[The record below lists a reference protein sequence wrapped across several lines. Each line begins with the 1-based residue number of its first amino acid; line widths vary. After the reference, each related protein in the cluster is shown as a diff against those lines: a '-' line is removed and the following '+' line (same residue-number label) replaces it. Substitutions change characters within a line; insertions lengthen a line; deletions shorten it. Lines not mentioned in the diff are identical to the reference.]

1 MRTFGIRISL
11 GIIFTILCYSLIGQ
25 SNCLNPDNTP
35 FGNDCSKL
43 EFTLS
48 NSEFE
53 FCEGYEG
60 KISID
65 PSLLNV
71 FDSFFIYWCDGGE
84 IDSFSNT
91 QFEFKN
97 IYDFPDDL
105 MCTNNPYRVIQI
117 DIIAKKTCPNGVSYA
132 NAATK
137 IKVNKTPIAKFNFE
151 KIICISDSTFFNNK
165 SCYAT
170 GYYWDFGDGKSSNK
184 ISPNHKYE
192 NTGKY
197 KVTLK
202 AFNQCGISTLEDSIS
217 DEIEVIGYPNAIVD
231 VSQNAKDS
239 VVCLNETVTFIDK
252 SNVWS
257 QGNIWT
263 YPNGNNPHKE
273 KTKWKILTS
282 ILKKDSLSV
291 GKPDSVHFI
300 DTIVLDFLQ
309 IGQYIFSL
317 KSSNKC
323 ADSIWTFPINV
334 ESAPTV
340 SLSGDTICDTKKYN
354 PTYTINGNTL
364 MTNWSF
370 PGGMP
375 SSSSNKNPGQI
386 MYPPGNN
393 TYKVILDVKANCGNF
408 HEERDVVVVAQ
419 SVVSINDPNIKYCKG
434 GDNDTLTA
442 NESGGTW
449 SGIGIIDSKKG
460 IFSPKNLIKG
470 IYKIKYKY
478 GIAGCESEDEIEIE
492 VVDAEPITLNNE
504 TKCEDSPPFTLTA
517 SLSGGTWSGQ
527 YISQPNFFHPDSS
540 GVGSFK
546 VFYTR
551 IDAYGCKITKEAEIN
566 IQKLPTFIINDPSE
580 FCLDGGPINLNNELV
595 AAVSPPSNNTVF
607 YIDNNLVPNNY
618 NLSSLT
624 AGSHEVIAIHTEGEC
639 VVRDT
644 GIINIVQKEVLAL
657 SLDDTVCINDNTYQ
671 LTANVSPGTWSGTG
685 VNPTTG
691 LIDLSIGV
699 SGDGVY
705 NYIAFPMSSCEVRG
719 SVKIKINDPANTL
732 SVGADTSFCFG
743 PTNAR
748 FFGSPSYGTWTG
760 PSINPS
766 GVIDLTT
773 LKTDTTYS
781 FIYCINDNALND
793 CQACK
798 FKKLTIHSLPLPTFS
813 TDSTTCINEVITF
826 TNTTPPGTFLVS
838 SVKWDFDDGHISN
851 SNPIAINTYD
861 TKDTYYVR
869 LMVLNANGCSN
880 TRIQPVK
887 VTTKPIIDFELNK
900 PPSPCAP
907 YTISAINTTTSEDAF
922 TSYWILN
929 GKRYD
934 THDFGPITID
944 SLDDV
949 TNYTLSL
956 FTTNDCGQLIK
967 STNFIV
973 NPYPRANFG
982 LSYVEGCSPLKID
995 FSNTTL
1001 GRPKSFMWDLGNGKM
1016 VNDSLPPSQTYTTAD
1031 STITIYHIRLI
1042 AKNDCGNDTI
1052 DRTVKVKPP
1061 NVRAFI
1067 ESPDDK
1073 VCQYD
1078 SLSFIAYSTVGATN
1092 TWQVITPSG
1101 MISGAAG
1108 DTATIQFNESGRYKI
1123 LLFAANCGVHSDS
1136 TFVDVLPAP
1145 MVDFNIPDFVCVNDS
1160 VSFINTSVNIGN
1172 SEWDF
1177 GDGNMSTES
1186 NPKHVYD
1193 TSGNYTIKLKAWSS
1207 PNHCPNIISKEITIV
1222 GKPISSF
1229 IADTMNGCQPLLI
1242 QFTNQ
1247 SVGGLHYDWD
1257 FGDITGNS
1265 TDPNPKHTF
1274 DQSGTFKVELTV
1286 YDANNCFTDT
1296 SIANI
1301 VVHPKPK
1308 ADFSFENKDY
1318 CLGYDTIDVQ
1328 NNSTEAVGFVWKFQ
1342 SNIDTVIEKAFFPT
1356 TFGNHNIELIA
1367 ISDHN
1372 CKDTL
1377 IKSVLILA
1385 SPIADYEVNNNSGC
1399 EDLEVVFEN
1408 KSSNSDRF
1416 IWNFGNNFT
1425 SVNKD
1430 TAYIYTI
1437 HGQYTSSLISIND
1450 NGCPNDTIN
1459 RTITVHPKP
1468 VAGFNFQKDK
1478 ECGVPMNVAFSNN
1491 STFYNDAEWLIN
1503 GSSVSQ
1509 GFNYNYVFNN
1519 DQKYIVDLIV
1529 ENEYFC
1535 KDTIGKEVDIYL
1547 QPIAAFEVTDKTCE
1561 REEVIIENLS
1571 VYANAYEWTIDTK
1584 GMTNA
1589 ESPTVVFEEAGQYN
1603 ISLIAVYNEFCKD
1616 TFSTII
1622 PIQVFTKPTADF
1634 DYNTGYNNNIKGEV
1648 RFTNKSIDFTALLW
1662 HFGDGYTSDSLN
1674 PMHEYDINRPI
1685 EVQLNAYHEN
1695 NGLHICIDSVRK
1707 VIEPE
1712 WIKTFYAP
1720 NALVPDHGD
1729 DLINKFKPVGVGIK
1743 KYHIAI
1749 YSPWGEKVW
1758 ESKDLDENG
1767 SPTGYWDGKYQDKTV
1782 PQGAYTWR
1790 TDITWE
1796 DGNVEKVMVGSVTVI
1811 R

>member
-1 MRTFGIRISL
+1 MYGIRISVVI
-11 GIIFTILCYSLIGQ
+11 GFIIYNGMVFCQ
-25 SNCLNPDNTP
+25 KNCLDINNTP
-35 FGNDCSKL
+35 FSDDCGELKI
-43 EFTLS
+43 TTS

-53 FCEGYEG
+53 FCEGFEG

-65 PSLLNV
+65 PNLLNV
-71 FDSFFIYWCDGGE
+71 FDSFFIYWCDDGE

-91 QFEFKN
+91 QYEFRN
-97 IYDFPDDL
+97 TYDFPDDVN
-105 MCTNNPYRVIQI
+105 CGNPFRVIQI
-117 DIIAKKTCPNGVSYA
+117 DIIAKKNCQSGVSFA

-137 IKVNKTPIAKFNFE
+137 IKVNKTPIPKFNFN
-151 KIICISDSTFFNNK
+151 KIVCISDSILFDNK

-170 GYYWDFGDGKSSNK
+170 SYLWDFGDGMTSMKN
-184 ISPNHKYE
+184 SPKHQYK

-197 KVTLK
+197 KVKLI
-202 AFNQCGISTLEDSIS
+202 AFNQCGSNTLEKTLEQD
-217 DEIEVIGYPNAIVD
+217 IEVIGYPNAIVD

-239 VVCLNETVTFIDK
+239 VVCLNERVTFIDK
-252 SNVWS
+252 SNIWS
-257 QGNIWT
+257 QGNVWT

-282 ILKKDSLSV
+282 ILKKDSLSF

-309 IGQYIFSL
+309 AGQYIFSL

-334 ESAPTV
+334 EIAPTV
-340 SLSGDTICDTKKYN
+340 NLSGDTICDTKKYK
-354 PTYTINGNTL
+354 PTFTINGNTL

-375 SSSSNKNPGQI
+375 SSSSNKDPGLI

-393 TYKVILDVKANCGNF
+393 TYKVILDVKTNCGNF

-419 SVVSINDPNIKYCKG
+419 SIVTINDPKIKYCKG

-460 IFSPKNLIKG
+460 IFSPKNLNKG

-492 VVDAEPITLNNE
+492 VVDAEVVIVDNE
-504 TKCEDSPPFTLTA
+504 TKCEDSPPFALTA
-517 SLSGGTWSGQ
+517 SLSGGTWSGK
-527 YISQPNFFHPDSS
+527 YISQPNLFHPDSS
-540 GVGSFK
+540 GVGTFK
-546 VFYTR
+546 VFYSR
-551 IDAYGCKITKEAEIN
+551 MDANGCKITKEAEIT
-566 IQKLPTFIINDPSE
+566 IQKLPTFSIKVNPE
-580 FCLDGGPINLNNELV
+580 FCLDGGLINLSNELV
-595 AAVSPPSNNTVF
+595 DTVIPYSTNTVF
-607 YIDNNLVPNNY
+607 YIDNMQVPNNY
-618 NLSSLT
+618 NLASLST
-624 AGSHEVIAIHTEGEC
+624 GQHTVIAIHTQGEC
-639 VVRDT
+639 VVSDT
-644 GIINIVQKEVLAL
+644 GSINIKQKQILTL
-657 SLDDTVCINDNTYQ
+657 SPDDTVCINDKTYQ
-671 LTANVSPGTWSGTG
+671 LTANVTPGTWSGTG

-691 LIDLSIGV
+691 VIDLSVGV
-699 SGDGVY
+699 NGNGVY

-748 FFGSPSYGTWTG
+748 FFGSPSNGTWTG

-766 GVIDLTT
+766 GVIDLTA

-781 FIYCINDNALND
+781 FEYCINDNAVNN

-798 FKKLTIHSLPLPTFS
+798 SKKLTIHSLPQPAFTI
-813 TDSTTCINEVITF
+813 DSTTCVNEIITF
-826 TNTTPPGTFLVS
+826 TNTTAQGTYLIS
-838 SVKWDFDDGHISN
+838 SVKWDFDNGKTSN
-851 SNPIAINTYD
+851 SYPIAINTYD
-861 TKDTYYVR
+861 AKGTYNVSLTLTNVYD
-869 LMVLNANGCSN
+869 CSN
-880 TRIQPVK
+880 TYFQAIK
-887 VTTKPIIDFELNK
+887 VTTKPEIDFEVNK

-907 YTISAINTTTSEDAF
+907 YTISAINTTTSDEAF
-922 TSYWILN
+922 TSYWTLN

-944 SLDDV
+944 SLLDV

-956 FTTNDCGQLIK
+956 FTTNDCGELIK

-995 FSNTTL
+995 FSNTTK

-1016 VNDSLPPSQTYTTAD
+1016 VNDSLPPSQTYTTTD
-1031 STITIYHIRLI
+1031 SAITIYHIRLI

-1052 DRTVKVKPP
+1052 DRTVKVYPP

-1067 ESPDDK
+1067 ESQDDK

-1078 SLSFIAYSTVGATN
+1078 SLSFIAFSTVGAAN
-1092 TWQVITPSG
+1092 TWQVIAPSG

-1108 DTATIQFNESGRYKI
+1108 DTATIKFNESGSYKI

-1136 TFVDVLPAP
+1136 TFVDVLAAP
-1145 MVDFNIPDFVCVNDS
+1145 LVDFKIPDFVCVNDT

-1177 GDGNMSTES
+1177 GDSNMSTVS

-1193 TSGNYTIKLKAWSS
+1193 TPGNYTVKLKAWSS
-1207 PNHCPNIISKEITIV
+1207 PDYCPNVISKEITIV

-1247 SVGGLHYDWD
+1247 SVGGLHSVWN
-1257 FGDITGNS
+1257 FGDNTGNS
-1265 TDPNPKHTF
+1265 TDASPKHTF
-1274 DQSGTFKVELTV
+1274 DQSGTFKVKLTV
-1286 YDANNCFTDT
+1286 FDANNCFTDT

-1301 VVHPKPK
+1301 IVHPKPK

-1318 CLGYDTIDVQ
+1318 CLGYDSIDVH
-1328 NNSTEAVGFVWKFQ
+1328 NISTEAVGYIWKFQ
-1342 SNIDTVIEKAFFPT
+1342 SNIDTVIENAFFPT
-1356 TFGNHNIELIA
+1356 AYGNHNIELIA
-1367 ISDHN
+1367 TSDHN

-1377 IKSVLILA
+1377 IKNVLILA
-1385 SPIADYEVNNNSGC
+1385 SPIADFEVNNNSGC

-1416 IWNFGNNFT
+1416 IWNFGNNVT

-1430 TAYIYTI
+1430 TTYIYNI
-1437 HGQYTSSLISIND
+1437 HGQYNASLISIND
-1450 NGCPNDTIN
+1450 NGCPNDTIT

-1468 VAGFNFQKDK
+1468 VAGFSFQKDK
-1478 ECGVPMNVAFSNN
+1478 ECGVPMNVTFSNN

-1503 GSSVSQ
+1503 GSSLSQ
-1509 GFNYNYVFNN
+1509 DFNLNYVFNN
-1519 DQKYIVDLIV
+1519 DQKYNVDLIV

-1571 VYANAYEWTIDTK
+1571 TYANAYEWTIDTK
-1584 GMTNA
+1584 GMTNV
-1589 ESPTVVFEEAGQYN
+1589 ESPSVVFEEAGSYN
-1603 ISLIAVYNEFCKD
+1603 INLIAIYNEFCKD
-1616 TFSTII
+1616 TFRTII

-1634 DYNTGYNNNIKGEV
+1634 DYYTGYNNNIKGEAQ
-1648 RFTNKSIDFTALLW
+1648 FTDKSIDYTSLLW
-1662 HFGDGYTSDSLN
+1662 HFGDGYSSDSLN

-1695 NGLHICIDSVRK
+1695 NGLHICIDSISK

-1729 DLINKFKPVGVGIK
+1729 DLINKFKPVGIGIK
-1743 KYHIAI
+1743 NYHISI
-1749 YSPWGEKVW
+1749 FSPWGEKVW
-1758 ESKDLDENG
+1758 ESNKLDENG
-1767 SPTGYWDGKYQDKTV
+1767 SPTGYWDGKYQDKIV

-1790 TDITWE
+1790 ADITWE
-1796 DGNVEKVMVGSVTVI
+1796 DGNVEKVMVGSVIVI